1 MSSKNPLSPSEALE
15 KVQKLC
21 SAEEKCCQ
29 DVRKKLFNMGVNS
42 ANAEKII
49 NHLTA
54 EKFIDE
60 WRYAKMF
67 ASGKFKN
74 NKWGKIKIRYE
85 LLRKNIPENIIEDA
99 LRRIEPVEYFQ
110 ILKKELQKKQKSVS
124 ANNMAE
130 TKAKLYRF
138 ANSKG
143 FENDVISKVIEEI
156 AEDNFNT
163 Q

>member
-1 MSSKNPLSPSEALE
+1 MSHKNPLSTSEALE

-49 NHLTA
+49 NQLTD

-60 WRYAKMF
+60 WRYARMYV
-67 ASGKFKN
+67 SGKFKN

-85 LLRKNIPENIIEDA
+85 LLRKNIPENIVEDA
-99 LRRIEPVEYFQ
+99 LRKIETFEYLQ
-110 ILKKELQKKQKSVS
+110 LLKKELKKKQKSVS
-124 ANNMAE
+124 ANNNSEE

-138 ANSKG
+138 ASSKG
-143 FENDVISKVIEEI
+143 FESEVISKVLDEI
-156 AEDNFNT
+156 LHAESE
-163 Q
+163 